1 MSPSA
6 KPALLLILD
15 GFGMDSTT
23 PDNAIAAARK
33 PNFDHYWNSCPHTLI
48 QASEAAVGLPR
59 GQMGNSEV
67 GHLNIGAG
75 RVVYMEYSR
84 IELAIRSGYFFHNH
98 VLEKAVQDVK
108 TKDSALHIFGLLSD
122 GGVHSHDSH
131 IHAMTLM
138 AARAGLTKVYL
149 HMFLDGR
156 DTPPQSAKQY
166 IDALEMRLADLGV
179 GRIASLSGRYYA
191 MDRNKNWD
199 RIQKAYEL
207 ITQGYA
213 PYQAAS
219 AVEGLEMAYAR
230 GETDEF
236 VQVTRIV
243 PPGQAPAQVRD
254 GDAVVFMNFRA
265 DRARQITRAFVEK
278 DFQGF
283 DRQRVPKLSHFCT
296 LTQYQANL
304 PVDVVF
310 PPEKLVNGFGENIAN
325 LGLRQLRIA
334 ETEKY
339 AHVTFFFNGGEETV
353 YPGEERILVPSPKV
367 ATYDET
373 PEMSAREVT
382 DRLVEAIE
390 SRRFDAIICNYA
402 NPDMVGHTG
411 NFNATVKAIEVVD
424 ECIGRAI
431 AAQLARGGD
440 TLLIADHG
448 NAEDME
454 DPISGQPHTA
464 HTVNLVPF
472 LYIGRDAQVESTGA
486 LEDISPT
493 LLYLMG
499 LPQPVEMKG
508 HSLVECISDKN
519 TAAPPRA

>member
-1 MSPSA
+1 MSPSV
-6 KPALLLILD
+6 KPVLLLILD
-15 GFGMDSTT
+15 GFGMGPDA
-23 PDNAIAAARK
+23 PDNAISAACK
-33 PNFDHYWNSCPHTLI
+33 PNFDHYWGTCPHTLI
-48 QASEAAVGLPR
+48 HASEAAVGLPR

-98 VLEKAVQDVK
+98 ALEKTVQDVK
-108 TKDSALHIFGLLSD
+108 ARDSALHIFGLLSN

-131 IHAMTLM
+131 IHAMVLM
-138 AARAGLTKVYL
+138 AARAGLTRVYL

-166 IDALEMRLADLGV
+166 IEALEARLADLGV
-179 GRIASLSGRYYA
+179 GRIVSLSGRYYA
-191 MDRNKNWD
+191 MDRNKNWE
-199 RIQKAYEL
+199 RTQKAYEL
-207 ITQGYA
+207 IALGDA
-213 PYQAAS
+213 PYQATS
-219 AVEGLEMAYAR
+219 ALEGLEMAYAR
-230 GETDEF
+230 GESDEF
-236 VQVTRIV
+236 VQVTRVV
-243 PPGQAPAQVRD
+243 PPDQAPVQVQD
-254 GDAVVFMNFRA
+254 GDAIVFMNFRA

-296 LTQYQANL
+296 LTQYQAKL
-304 PVDVVF
+304 PVEVVF
-310 PPEKLVNGFGENIAN
+310 PPEKLINGFGEYIAN

-339 AHVTFFFNGGEETV
+339 AHITFFFNGGEETV

-367 ATYDET
+367 ATYDEK
-373 PEMSAREVT
+373 PEMSAHEVT

-411 NFNATVKAIEVVD
+411 DFNATKQAIEVVD
-424 ECIGRAI
+424 ACIGRVI

-448 NAEDME
+448 NAEDMQ
-454 DPISGQPHTA
+454 DPASGQAHTA
-464 HTVNLVPF
+464 HTTNLVPF
-472 LYIGRDAQVESTGA
+472 LYIGRDAQVEDTGA
-486 LEDISPT
+486 LEDVSPT

-499 LPQPVEMKG
+499 LPQPPEMKG
-508 HSLVECISDKN
+508 HSLVKCTGTEN
-519 TAAPPRA
+519 TATPQA